1 MAAGLD
7 TVWKLGLPTGL
18 STPCKESTEQHVE
31 HGNKIDALWQIT
43 FNNKN
48 TRDKILL
55 LYVHLTGEY
64 ANFSLVC
71 EYSML

>member
-18 STPCKESTEQHVE
+18 STPCKESTEQHVD
-31 HGNKIDALWQIT
+31 HGNKLTQCDNFT
-43 FNNKN
+43 NKN

-55 LYVHLTGEY
+55 LHVHLTGEY